1 MIELAMFP
9 RTLATAKV
17 TAGIGAL
24 APLGIAIGVD
34 AARPVASALR
44 LGSRV
49 AKNAAIAARTG
60 AARKVAAALGFGHSG
75 FGLDNVPAGVSGS
88 AACGGVAL
96 RVVGCHLAGRG
107 EGEPCLELDAINLV
121 AQALRPAPGVGCLR
135 SDEGVVP
142 IEFGS
147 GTHHV
152 HGLQLTKPG
161 GQPRHLAF
169 VKRSNSIE
177 A

>member
-1 MIELAMFP
+1 MNELALVP

-34 AARPVASALR
+34 GAGPVASALR

-49 AKNAAIAARTG
+49 AKDATIAARAD
-60 AARKVAAALGFGHSG
+60 AARKVAAELGFGHSG
-75 FGLDNVPAGVSGS
+75 FGPGDLPAVASGS
-88 AACGGVAL
+88 AAREGVAI
-96 RVVGCHLAGRG
+96 RVVGCRLAGRR
-107 EGEPCLELDAINLV
+107 EGEPCLELDAIDLV
-121 AQALRPAPGVGCLR
+121 AQSLRPAPGVGCLR

-142 IEFGS
+142 IEFAS

-161 GQPRHLAF
+161 G
-169 VKRSNSIE
+169 
-177 A
+177 

>member
-1 MIELAMFP
+1 MNELALVP
-9 RTLATAKV
+9 RTLAAAKV
-17 TAGIGAL
+17 SAGIGAL
-24 APLGIAIGVD
+24 DLLGVAIGVD
-34 AARPVASALR
+34 GAGPVASALR
-44 LGSRV
+44 LGSGV
-49 AKNAAIAARTG
+49 TKDATIAACTG
-60 AARKVAAALGFGHSG
+60 AARKVAAELGFGHSG
-75 FGLDNVPAGVSGS
+75 FGLDNLPAGASGS
-88 AACGGVAL
+88 DACGGVAL
-96 RVVGCHLAGRG
+96 RVVGCRLVGRG
-107 EGEPCLELDAINLV
+107 EGEPRLKLDAIDLV

-161 GQPRHLAF
+161 GKPRHLTF
-169 VKRSNSIE
+169 VKCSDSIK